1 MNKKVSTLLVA
12 TLLAAGPAF
21 TAVYAQNANTPQAIP
36 YVAGQNAI
44 NLADGVKFY
53 LSDGSNYLTAGEVK
67 VNNQTFWTLGNSAT
81 SLDNA
86 AVFEVRNYSA
96 VAGGATFELYVD
108 GRRLA
113 VSSQN
118 GQAVSNAQQVAYT
131 FYTSMRTTAFT
142 SIQTFRVN
150 AAGQNLSGSPVTA
163 YTTSLE
169 YNAANLKEYN
179 AQSTTFSFDFTEEE
193 LVGNEFQNVIPVT
206 SATSGNTYFIR
217 GTETDKFN
225 PDDASTYKSNISILA
240 INPNSRYGLNTP
252 NDTEGYSL
260 YWMNAAKALDDNDQ
274 VIADSLSIA
283 GFTSLLEADQ
293 LNAEGVIELTMKPTV
308 TRTSGQVFWGNEV
321 KVAGVKSSVSDTRA
335 YVTTILPTGASW
347 YEIKDAQL
355 GDNTYI
361 DASEF
366 LNVNSMNTVAILGIN
381 GVPNDGIYY
390 NYITSQAQNG
400 APLVYRPA
408 SKLDF
413 TMAQNQWVVTGF
425 DGKYTVTL
433 QNRLSDQVLTLRLAK
448 SGNGYT
454 VQNAVPQG
462 LEQPTIDNK
471 QVNPVIR
478 LLPITTTQTDGYLTL
493 TDEQIENGIR
503 LAFTGETA
511 LAGEQEF
518 FGVLNRAKDAMI
530 PTMSSDR
537 IVKLFPEKNLNT
549 DDEDVITKDMP
560 YAYLTA
566 NGEVRTATAE
576 DNLVVPTYTLVY
588 DYDDNGDITATLA
601 NAANG
606 SANVDAIYSDVFAF
620 AKNMAGNYSLVGFA
634 NTYTD
639 VKDVAAMDVWGVTY
653 NPTATGNN
661 NELEFNKVS
670 RYNSDA
676 VNAGFANVEILSGL
690 DLNPSFPAEPGH
702 YTFDNERGSINMTD
716 IKGINEGALAA
727 DGMVFWLDT
736 VDTDEEIPAFLISRG
751 IEGDE
756 ATRLYMYNPID
767 SARTFNT
774 NTASYDYED
783 VYFYGEDADVNNRN
797 VANGTLKAAFGE
809 AVMTEDGLADAFKF
823 HITLAENSDDQYVL
837 STITNGLKNEQ
848 LYVAQRNG
856 VMILVEEGN
865 DIEPMA
871 FTVNPAE
878 APTANESVSATEVKV
893 VAYDDAINIKNAAG
907 KNVVISTIL
916 GQIVANEV
924 LTSDNATISVPAGI
938 AIVSVDGEEAVKVSV
953 R

>member
-21 TAVYAQNANTPQAIP
+21 MAVYAQNANTPQAIP
-36 YVAGQNAI
+36 YVANQNAI

-67 VNNQTFWTLGNSAT
+67 VNNQTFWTLGTSAA
-81 SLDNA
+81 SLDDA

-113 VSSQN
+113 VSSQD
-118 GQAVSNAQQVAYT
+118 GRAVSNAQQVAYT
-131 FYTSMRTTAFT
+131 FYTSVRNTAFT

-150 AAGQNLSGSPVTA
+150 AAGQNLSGNAVTA
-163 YTTSLE
+163 YTTSLK

-206 SATSGNTYFIR
+206 SATSGNTFFIK
-217 GTETDKFN
+217 GSETDKFN

-252 NDTEGYSL
+252 NATEGYSL

-293 LNAEGVIELTMKPTV
+293 LNAEGVIELTMEPTV
-308 TRTSGQVFWGNEV
+308 TRTSGQVFSGNEV
-321 KVAGVKSSVSDTRA
+321 KVAGVKASVSDTRA
-335 YVTTILPTGASW
+335 YVTTVLPSGASW

-381 GVPNDGIYY
+381 GVPNDDIYY
-390 NYITSQAQNG
+390 NYITSQG
-400 APLVYRPA
+400 TSAPLVYRPA

-454 VQNAVPQG
+454 VQNAVAQG

-518 FGVLNRAKDAMI
+518 FGVLNRAEDAMI
-530 PTMSSDR
+530 PTMSSDG
-537 IVKLFPEKNLNT
+537 IIKLFPEKNLNA
-549 DDEDVITKDMP
+549 DDEDIITKDMP

-566 NGEVRTATAE
+566 NGEIRTATAE

-588 DYDDNGDITATLA
+588 AYDNNTGDIVQTLA
-601 NAANG
+601 DVNAGEASVNG
-606 SANVDAIYSDVFAF
+606 ISNDVFAF
-620 AKNMAGNYSLVGFA
+620 AKNMTGNYSLVSVV
-634 NTYTD
+634 NTTTN
-639 VKDVAAMDVWGVTY
+639 VKNVAAENVWGVTY

-661 NELEFNKVS
+661 NELEFNKIS

-783 VYFYGEDADVNNRN
+783 VYFYGEDADVDNRN
-797 VANGTLKAAFGE
+797 VAHGTLKAAFGE

-837 STITNGLKNEQ
+837 STITNGLNNEQ

-878 APTANESVSATEVKV
+878 APTANETVSATEVKV
-893 VAYDDAINIKNAAG
+893 VAYDGAINIKNAAG